1 MSEWDLSEWEKSY
14 IDKYKILVIDPGRI
28 VAVMPAPLMPD
39 VDPCWAINAGLKEVA
54 KDHIIKS
61 ITSVQEK
68 MYDSSHTT
76 SHTTEVVLIIEPKI
90 VGAK

>member
-1 MSEWDLSEWEKSY
+1 MSEWDISEWEKPF

-28 VAVMPAPLMPD
+28 IVIVPLPSIAG
-39 VDPCWAINAGLKEVA
+39 VDTCWAINAGLKEVA
-54 KDHIIKS
+54 KEHIIKS

-68 MYDSSHTT
+68 INDTS

-90 VGAK
+90 IGANC

>member
-1 MSEWDLSEWEKSY
+1 MAEWDMSEWEKSY
-14 IDKYKILVIDPGRI
+14 VDKYKILVIDPGKI
-28 VAVMPAPLMPD
+28 VAIMPLLSMAG

-54 KDHIIKS
+54 KEHIIKS

-68 MYDSSHTT
+68 IYDTS

>member
-1 MSEWDLSEWEKSY
+1 MSDWDMSAWEKPY
-14 IDKYKILVIDPGRI
+14 IDKYKILVIDPGKI
-28 VAVMPAPLMPD
+28 VVIMPLPSMAG

-54 KDHIIKS
+54 KEHIIKS

-68 MYDSSHTT
+68 THDTS

-90 VGAK
+90 IGAN